1 MSAEAVDTRTRAVAL
16 TLVNWKGVF
25 FNRYELDP
33 MVTALEGANGAG
45 KTTVMIAAYVV
56 LLPDMSRLRFTNVG
70 ETGATGGDRGIYG
83 RLGVGGRPAFAAME
97 FEVAGGERFMAC
109 VRLERRGEPTV
120 EPTPFIISDLPAG
133 SALHRLLLRESG
145 GVESVIDLDEMR
157 VQVAA
162 AGGRMRVFPTARE
175 YFAELFERGV
185 LPLRLQTDEDRSKFN
200 EMLRT
205 SMVGGISRALTGG
218 MREFLLREETGLAD
232 TLKRMRQN
240 LDACRKTRREVE
252 DARRVEH
259 EIHGVWDA
267 GQSMFAS
274 VVHATR
280 SEAEERRLRVDEARR
295 KLDGFEARRAEL
307 ERQVDAA
314 QHKVRELAA
323 RREASKVAAD
333 DLEGLLDRTR
343 RAWDVARRVARMER
357 EAGHLGRE
365 ADEKAQA
372 LKDMEQQRDT
382 AQRTWD
388 DARAA
393 LAAAGRGIADLK
405 AGLEEVERRAAQHR
419 LARERLAHVTAALPG
434 TDVEAEGAAVVASRV
449 EAQLRGLDEEL
460 VRVERALSVGAMQR
474 TEYQKVLASLERLT
488 GMPAVPVSAELR
500 AREVLAE
507 LRAIEAVVEQLPN
520 LPKRLEQ
527 KKRDAASQAAAR
539 AVADGLGHYR
549 GPADV
554 EAALAAAEVAET
566 AADDALK
573 AARAQAESELRG
585 ATEGQRRVRELEPL
599 TERWRV
605 LRERTGVTTRA
616 ALLAARVAT
625 LGRRD
630 EVRARRVE
638 DERARDGLRRRIH
651 ALQVGSG
658 GLDDSLAAAR
668 DLVSGELFVER
679 FEDVAVDGAAELEAR
694 LGTWRQAV
702 VVVDPAAAA
711 SQLAAAMETTSEL
724 PTDVRLLS
732 VARSRELEEGG
743 AGHSERVGPAVV
755 VREEAGVVRVSRL
768 PAQPVVGRRAREA
781 ALERL
786 RGDFETLGL
795 AIEAARAE
803 EASLSERL
811 AALDGWLPDAE
822 LLERAD
828 PAPELEAA
836 RLAAETAVAARKVAL
851 AQAEKLAREA
861 EDLKRRKAALR
872 RLLGEAHWLEAA
884 DVGAEV
890 LTLERQLAQARAG
903 ETRLRLATAD
913 RRVVELGLDVLR
925 APPPGEAELA
935 AQKTRRQEVS
945 SGRDDLSGV
954 LERLRWLA
962 EHKAALGW
970 ADAEVT
976 LRQSEAVRPALEA
989 QLHQAEALATS
1000 SEAELKDAI
1009 ERALRAQDAASR
1021 ARGAWHAHEAALE
1034 ATRRELAESGIED
1047 ASRDAVEVMEARAKE
1062 LRLEAA
1068 ALEQQEREV
1077 RAETVRFEERVRQA
1091 LDLSQDARWRLTVEE
1106 QAWQPAAQRWNRL
1119 RELASAR
1126 GVLAAAYHEGGR
1138 KELASLGS
1146 AEAWVR
1152 ARARAGLVVE
1162 RLGRLKD
1169 GQEPAWQLR
1178 AFLDQLGAG
1187 LVGAPQDRQLT
1198 ERQATIASETA
1209 GGETAGGPLDATE
1222 PVTPTRDAAIPGA
1235 VEGWLEAWIRVRDWL
1250 RRRVPAQVAEV
1261 DDPLE
1266 ALGRLREHLARLEE
1280 RLSQQEKTLRGQSN
1294 DVARHID
1301 TQMRRAR
1308 SQVTRLNG
1316 DLDGVGFGSIE
1327 AMQVRV
1333 RPVERMEAVLRALR
1347 EGVAQQLLFEPNL
1360 PIEEA
1365 LDELFRRYG
1374 GGRTGGD
1381 RLLDYREY
1389 LDLQVEIRRQAG
1401 GTWELAN
1408 PTRLSTGE
1416 AIGVGAAVMMAV
1428 LKSWE
1433 HDAMLLRKTSER
1445 GSLRLLFLDEATR
1458 LSQDNL
1464 GILFELCEKLELQL
1478 LIAAPEVARA
1488 GGNTTYRLVRILGP
1502 DGTEEVRS
1510 SGRRLLRGAVAAE
1523 RAEA

>member
-1 MSAEAVDTRTRAVAL
+1 MSVDVANPVSSPRTRAVAL

-83 RLGVGGRPAFAAME
+83 RLGAGGRPSFAAME

-120 EPTPFIISDLPAG
+120 EPTPFIISDLSAG

-145 GVESVIDLDEMR
+145 GVESVIDLDDMR
-157 VQVAA
+157 IQVAA
-162 AGGRMRVFPTARE
+162 AGGRMRVFATARE

-280 SEAEERRLRVDEARR
+280 SEAEERRLKVDEARR

-307 ERQVDAA
+307 ERQLDAA
-314 QHKVRELAA
+314 HHKVRDLAS

-333 DLEGLLDRTR
+333 DLDGLLDRTR

-357 EAGHLGRE
+357 EASHLGRE
-365 ADEKAQA
+365 AEEKAQA

-388 DARAA
+388 DARTA

-405 AGLEEVERRAAQHR
+405 AGLEEIERRAAQHK
-419 LARERLAHVTAALPG
+419 LARERLAHVSNALPG
-434 TDVEAEGAAVVASRV
+434 VDVEAEGASVVAARV
-449 EAQLRGLDEEL
+449 DAQLKGLDEEL
-460 VRVERALSVGAMQR
+460 VRLERAVAVGAMQR
-474 TEYQKVLASLERLT
+474 AEYQKVLASLERLT

-507 LRAIEAVVEQLPN
+507 LRAIEAVVEQLPT
-520 LPKRLEQ
+520 LPKRLELR
-527 KKRDAASQAAAR
+527 KRDAASQAAAR
-539 AVADGLGHYR
+539 AIADGLGHYK

-554 EAALAAAEVAET
+554 ETALAAAEVAEA

-573 AARAQAESELRG
+573 AARTQAEAELRE
-585 ATEGQRRVRELEPL
+585 ATEAQRKVRELEPL

-638 DERARDGLRRRIH
+638 DERTRGELRRQIH
-651 ALQVGSG
+651 ALQLGSG

-668 DLVSGELFVER
+668 DLVGGELFVER

-694 LGTWRQAV
+694 LGAWRQAV
-702 VVVDPAAAA
+702 VVVDPTAAA
-711 SQLAAAMETTSEL
+711 SQIAAAMETSAEL
-724 PTDVRLLS
+724 PADVRLVS

-743 AGHSERVGPAVV
+743 AGTSERVGPAVI
-755 VREEAGVVRVSRL
+755 VREDAGVVRVSRL
-768 PAQPVVGRRAREA
+768 PSQPVVGRRAREL
-781 ALERL
+781 ALDRL
-786 RGDFETLGL
+786 RAEFEALGF

-822 LLERAD
+822 LLERPD

-836 RLAAETAVAARKVAL
+836 RQAAESAVTARKVAL
-851 AQAEKLAREA
+851 AQGEKLAREA

-872 RLLGEAHWLEAA
+872 RLLGEAHWLEGA

-925 APPPGEAELA
+925 TPPPGEAEIA
-935 AQKTRRQEVS
+935 AQKTQRQALSAE
-945 SGRDDLSGV
+945 RDALSGV
-954 LERLRWLA
+954 VGRLRWLA
-962 EHKAALGW
+962 EHKAALAW
-970 ADAEVT
+970 ADAEVA
-976 LRQSEAVRPALEA
+976 LRQSEAVRPALED
-989 QLHQAEALATS
+989 QLRQAEAHATA

-1009 ERALRAQDAASR
+1009 ERALRAQDGASR

-1068 ALEQQEREV
+1068 ALEQQEREI

-1091 LDLSQDARWRLTVEE
+1091 LDLAQDARWRLTVEE

-1187 LVGAPQDRQLT
+1187 LVT
-1198 ERQATIASETA
+1198 EPPESQGS
-1209 GGETAGGPLDATE
+1209 PPVDATE
-1222 PVTPTRDAAIPGA
+1222 TPPPVASQPSPRDAAIPGA

-1280 RLSQQEKTLRGQSN
+1280 RLAQQEKTLRGQSN

-1347 EGVAQQLLFEPNL
+1347 DGAAQQLLFEPNL

-1401 GTWELAN
+1401 SAWELAN

-1510 SGRRLLRGAVAAE
+1510 SGRRLLRGAVVAE